1 MMMMAVRVSVS
12 ILVIRIRERRIPFQ
26 IIALI
31 IAVVTMAK
39 HERFLEQ
46 RVSLKRVELEFNVYV
61 WRVIM

>member
-12 ILVIRIRERRIPFQ
+12 IFVIRIRKRRIPFQ

-39 HERFLEQ
+39 QERFLEQ
-46 RVSLKRVELEFNVYV
+46 RISLKRVELEFNVYV